1 MCFTKPTYEEIK
13 LPFSYIEVPS
23 DLEAGI
29 INIEAYGNVFGENK
43 YCFASYDL
51 KSSQMYKN
59 GDYEQMIELLKT
71 PTDKTV
77 NVIIKLKKG
86 VPKNFKIDVNS
97 LAEVYCDE
105 RFKSLSLVCWGF
117 DDKSYNEYLLNSK

>member
-13 LPFSYIEVPS
+13 LPFRYIDVPS
-23 DLEAGI
+23 DLEAGL

-105 RFKSLSLVCWGF
+105 RFKSLSLVCWDF